1 MNRTIRFVALFEA
14 LKGLVVLLA
23 GTGLLSLVHKDLHA
37 LVLSLVQHA
46 HLNPAGHYP
55 QIFLD
60 AANNIHEPRLLM
72 LAAGA
77 LAYSALRFVEAF
89 GLYYRRAWAE
99 VLAAASGGIYLPFEL
114 LSFLQESTFLHA
126 TLLLANAVVV
136 YVMVVALMRRR
147 G

>member
-1 MNRTIRFVALFEA
+1 MNGTIRFVALFEA

-37 LVLSLVQHA
+37 LALSLVQHA
-46 HLNPAGHYP
+46 HLNPAGKYP

-60 AANNIHEPRLLM
+60 AANNIHESRLLL
-72 LAAGA
+72 LACGA
-77 LAYSALRFVEAF
+77 LAYSALRFAEAF
-89 GLYYRRAWAE
+89 GLYYQRAWAE

-114 LSFLQESTFLHA
+114 LAFLRESTLLHA
-126 TLLLANAVVV
+126 TLLIANAAVVW
-136 YVMVVALMRRR
+136 VMVVALMRRR